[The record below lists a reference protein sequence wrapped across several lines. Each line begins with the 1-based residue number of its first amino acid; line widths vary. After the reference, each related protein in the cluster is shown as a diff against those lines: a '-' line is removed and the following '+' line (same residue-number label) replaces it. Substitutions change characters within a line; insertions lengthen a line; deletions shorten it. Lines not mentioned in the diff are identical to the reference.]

1 MAAAEEP
8 KPSDTVQALVQLL
21 RTRSAEEIRERM
33 YDNPPGSPWWSACK
47 TELDVRNGEK
57 MAAALVDTSRILDKL
72 KSAAE
77 QLDGLT
83 DKLVQTTNDM
93 AAIGKAVKES
103 GRRMELTTY
112 VIVAIT
118 IVQLFYIEFQFSA
131 TPSPPK
137 SQRCKCAGFCLNRL
151 ADTGGQSISGKIR

>member
-1 MAAAEEP
+1 MPTVVDEP

-57 MAAALVDTSRILDKL
+57 MAAALVDASRILDKL

-77 QLDGLT
+77 HLDGLT

-93 AAIGKAVKES
+93 AEIVKAVKES

-118 IVQLFYIEFQFSA
+118 IVQLFYIVFQFSA
-131 TPSPPK
+131 K
-137 SQRCKCAGFCLNRL
+137 H
-151 ADTGGQSISGKIR
+151 

>member
-57 MAAALVDTSRILDKL
+57 MATALVDTSRILDKL

-77 QLDGLT
+77 HLDGLT

-93 AAIGKAVKES
+93 AEIVKAVKES

-118 IVQLFYIEFQFSA
+118 IVLALGLGCCLEALNLQKLWLKQASEKTSL
-131 TPSPPK
+131 K
-137 SQRCKCAGFCLNRL
+137 S
-151 ADTGGQSISGKIR
+151 S

>member
-33 YDNPPGSPWWSACK
+33 YDNPTGSLWWSACK

-57 MAAALVDTSRILDKL
+57 MAVALVDTSRILDKL

-77 QLDGLT
+77 HLDGLT

-93 AAIGKAVKES
+93 AAIVKAVKES

-112 VIVAIT
+112 VIVAVT
-118 IVQLFYIEFQFSA
+118 IVQLFYIVFQFSA
-131 TPSPPK
+131 K
-137 SQRCKCAGFCLNRL
+137 H
-151 ADTGGQSISGKIR
+151 